1 MKAISF
7 ILFWVTM
14 SWGVQAQHLMCGDHL
29 VKKALENKYPDYME
43 VVNKTFEQAKEKHLS
58 RLSRDRQEVY
68 TIDVVVH
75 IVYQNEGQNLDDSI
89 VINQI
94 MTLNEDFRR
103 RNADTALTREIFKE
117 TVGDPGIEFRLLDI
131 RRVETEARFRPTL
144 TGLPDNV
151 KVTAQGGSDAEDPS
165 TVLNIWVC
173 RLEPITIFGIP
184 LGQVLGYAYPPA
196 DLANWPAG
204 SSAPSLELEGVVVD
218 FRVFGRNNPLTID
231 PGTGNEVSGY
241 GRTMTHEVG
250 HYLGLR
256 HIWGDVLFGDG
267 CSEDDGVEDTPNQA
281 SASNWSCDYTINS
294 CPDEDL
300 PDMIENYMDYA
311 DETCMNS
318 FTLGQIGIMRA
329 VLEGPRKGLIENN
342 TTALRQNLQR
352 LALTLYP
359 NPVQGGEF
367 FLQSSAGSLEP
378 LRVELYS
385 AEGRLLKVYP
395 STRLGEPLAIWD
407 LPAGLH
413 LVHIRDVKNGG
424 LLAVHKLIK
433 P

>member
-7 ILFWVTM
+7 ILF
-14 SWGVQAQHLMCGDHL
+14 GVVLALSAQAQHLMCGDHL
-29 VKKALENKYPDYME
+29 VKKAMENQYPGYLE
-43 VVNKTFEQAKEKHLS
+43 VVNSTFEQAKAQHLS
-58 RLSRDRQEVY
+58 TAYRDRQEVY
-68 TIDVVVH
+68 SIDVVVH
-75 IVYQNEGQNLDDSI
+75 LVYQNEEQNLDDSI
-89 VINQI
+89 VLNQI

-103 RNADTALTREIFKE
+103 RNADTILTREIFSE

-131 RRVETEARFRPTL
+131 RRVETESSFSPTL

-151 KVTAQGGSDAEDPS
+151 KVSSQGGSDAEDPS

-173 RLEPITIFGIP
+173 RLEPITLFGIP

-196 DLANWPAG
+196 DLANWPEG

-218 FRVFGRNNPLTID
+218 FRVFGRNNTLTID
-231 PGTGNEVSGY
+231 PGTGSEVSGY
-241 GRTMTHEVG
+241 GRTLTHEVG

-281 SASNWSCDYTINS
+281 AASNWSCDYTINS

-311 DETCMNS
+311 EETCMNS

-329 VLEGPRKGLIENN
+329 VLEGPRKGLIENQ
-342 TTALRQNLQR
+342 TTALRQNRQSLP
-352 LALTLYP
+352 LTLFP
-359 NPVQGGEF
+359 NPVHGGEF
-367 FLQSSAGSLEP
+367 ILQTPVANLDP
-378 LRVELYS
+378 IRVELYS

-395 STRLGEPLAIWD
+395 SARLGESLAIWD
-407 LPAGLH
+407 VPAGLH
-413 LVHIRDVKNGG
+413 ILHIRDAKNGD
-424 LLAVHKLIK
+424 LLSVNKLVK
-433 P
+433 Q